1 MDIAY
6 VYPSVPLDGRSAASH
21 VYPIALNW
29 LDKWLNL
36 HGLHSI
42 KVLVR
47 AQVHNSGKS
56 HSSVAIC
63 VGQADVVKL

>member
-6 VYPSVPLDGRSAASH
+6 VYPSVLLDGRSAASRFC
-21 VYPIALNW
+21 PIALNW

-47 AQVHNSGKS
+47 AQVHNSGKC
-56 HSSVAIC
+56 HSGIAIC
-63 VGQADVVKL
+63 VGRAVVVKL